1 MGADKE
7 PPPLE
12 VAQEAGILQSGG
24 DGLLMWQ
31 LPLRMPVL
39 SPEQQYMEAPY
50 ARTSLLIRVW
60 DAWLLLPEANSRVDA
75 EPASSLQAEQ
85 TPRRAFAKRTPAA
98 QEKLREQKLGSE
110 RLCRCPRGCLHPAD
124 PNTDY
129 CDFCFYESQDPR
141 AHVCG
146 CACGGCNSPWS
157 GHPDAKRRRLALH
170 TLERLFF
177 NNREQ
182 R

>member
-1 MGADKE
+1 MAADKE

-12 VAQEAGILQSGG
+12 VAQEAGILHSDG
-24 DGLLMWQ
+24 DGFLMWQ

-39 SPEQQYMEAPY
+39 SPEQQHM
-50 ARTSLLIRVW
+50 
-60 DAWLLLPEANSRVDA
+60 

-129 CDFCFYESQDPR
+129 CDFCFYG
-141 AHVCG
+141 AHVCD

-170 TLERLFF
+170 TLERLLFS
-177 NNREQ
+177 NREQ